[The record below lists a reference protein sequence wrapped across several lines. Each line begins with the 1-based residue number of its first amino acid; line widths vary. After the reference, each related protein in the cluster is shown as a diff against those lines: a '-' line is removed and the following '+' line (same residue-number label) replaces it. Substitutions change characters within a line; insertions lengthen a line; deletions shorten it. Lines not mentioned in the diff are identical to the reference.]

1 MQEFQQLEQKNT
13 SEINKKFDMYF
24 HSALRNV
31 GLYTSL
37 SFAALAY
44 SRVHRGTTPIYDMV
58 LIAISMGFLLLSFT
72 MNYVLNGDVKQHL
85 EQSETSEKEK
95 DVSFGDSIYIWYS
108 WNIIYIRSRNFGSFV
123 YFKIG

>member
-1 MQEFQQLEQKNT
+1 MQEFQSQPEQKET
-13 SEINKKFDMYF
+13 TEVNKKFDMYF

-37 SFAALAY
+37 SFGALAY

-58 LIAISMGFLLLSFT
+58 LIAISMAFLLLSFT
-72 MNYVLNGDVKQHL
+72 MNYVLNGDVRQHL

-95 DVSFGDSIYIWYS
+95 MYLLVTQSVFGIHGVLFILGLVTLARLYIL
-108 WNIIYIRSRNFGSFV
+108 
-123 YFKIG
+123 K

>member
-1 MQEFQQLEQKNT
+1 MQEFQPQPEQKET
-13 SEINKKFDMYF
+13 TEVNKKFDMYF

-37 SFAALAY
+37 SFGALAY

-58 LIAISMGFLLLSFT
+58 LIAISMAFLLLSFT
-72 MNYVLNGDVKQHL
+72 MNYVLNSDVKQHL

-95 DVSFGDSIYIWYS
+95 MYLLVTQSVFGIHGVLFILGLGTLARLYIL
-108 WNIIYIRSRNFGSFV
+108 
-123 YFKIG
+123 K

>member
-1 MQEFQQLEQKNT
+1 MQEFQSQPEQKET
-13 SEINKKFDMYF
+13 TEVNKKFDMYF

-37 SFAALAY
+37 SFGALAY

-58 LIAISMGFLLLSFT
+58 LIAISMAFLLLSFT
-72 MNYVLNGDVKQHL
+72 MNYVLNGDVRQHL

-95 DVSFGDSIYIWYS
+95 MYLLVTQSVFGIHGVLFILGLGTLARLYIL
-108 WNIIYIRSRNFGSFV
+108 
-123 YFKIG
+123 K

>member
-1 MQEFQQLEQKNT
+1 MQEFQPQPEQKET
-13 SEINKKFDMYF
+13 TEVNKKFDMYF

-37 SFAALAY
+37 SFGALAY

-58 LIAISMGFLLLSFT
+58 LIAISMAFLLLSFT
-72 MNYVLNGDVKQHL
+72 MNYVLNSDVKQHL

-95 DVSFGDSIYIWYS
+95 MYLLVTQSVFWIHGLLFILGLGTFARLYIL
-108 WNIIYIRSRNFGSFV
+108 
-123 YFKIG
+123 K